1 MSLSWD
7 EVYQGVREA
16 EATIRMAENNLN
28 KMAGIMCGYLKSGK
42 VSSGTLCKL
51 KRELRDFNMITG
63 KWKD

>member
-7 EVYQGVREA
+7 DVRQGIEDARQ
-16 EATIRMAENNLN
+16 TITNGDSHIN
-28 KMAGIMCGYLKSGK
+28 KMASIIEGRLKSCK
-42 VSSGTLCKL
+42 VSSGTLRKL